1 MFTKNLKYIIMKQII
16 TNNKIRF
23 TTLINKDLLS
33 QIKLISYFT
42 NQKLNETIN
51 ESLKI
56 YIKDF
61 ESKNNTTLNSIID
74 LQNNFTPLNNPIETP
89 SNTEIEDNKSISKK

>member
-1 MFTKNLKYIIMKQII
+1 MKQII
-16 TNNKIRF
+16 TNNKRRF
-23 TTLINKDLLS
+23 TTLINDDLLS

-74 LQNNFTPLNNPIETP
+74 LQNNFTSLNNPNEITTT
-89 SNTEIEDNKSISKK
+89 TEIEDNKTTSKK